1 MLAFMQSPW
10 RSAVLLCVLLAAN
23 AAGADEKKRTEPP
36 PDLSHMREELGVNQF
51 TAPSIA
57 LLLEELAAINPLKTE
72 PLPKELSSATPQ
84 DRTRLALV
92 AGQVIGEGMLAVH
105 AQKHGRVE
113 SSGRLLL
120 KLARGLGLSDRLSKH
135 GKVIIEMAARG
146 RWSDLRVELIKTQAE
161 VEAGMMALK
170 DEEIAH
176 LVSLGGWLRGLEI
189 TAQVVADS
197 YTPERARCL
206 RQPDLYEYFLQR
218 LSTLSPRLKSEAAIQ
233 AITTSLTQIS
243 QVTSKPA
250 ATPLTLDE
258 VRSIRDLALAANRA
272 IAGTP

>member
-1 MLAFMQSPW
+1 MQSPW
-10 RSAVLLCVLLAAN
+10 RPALLLCVLLATS
-23 AAGADEKKRTEPP
+23 AARADEKKRTEPP
-36 PDLSHMREELGVNQF
+36 LDLSHMREELGVNHF

-57 LLLEELAAINPLKTE
+57 LLLEELAAINPLQSE
-72 PLPKELSSATPQ
+72 PLPKELSGSTPQ

-92 AGQVIGEGMLAVH
+92 AGQVIGEGLLAVH
-105 AQKHGRVE
+105 AQKQGRVE

-146 RWSDLRVELIKTQAE
+146 KWSDLRGELIRTQAE

-206 RQPDLYEYFLQR
+206 RQPDLYDYFLQR
-218 LSTLSPRLKSEAAIQ
+218 LGTLSPRLKSESAIHT
-233 AITTSLTQIS
+233 ITANLTQIS
-243 QVTSKPA
+243 QLTSKPA

-258 VRSIRDLALAANRA
+258 VRRIRDLTRAANRA
-272 IAGTP
+272 IATPAQ